1 MRGITFV
8 VTLALFLLGIYLMAL
23 AFTTPDL
30 EFLLFGGGLVAVC
43 LAFFAPLQL
52 SRD

>member
-8 VTLALFLLGIYLMAL
+8 VTLALFLLGFYLMAV

-30 EFLLFGGGLVAVC
+30 EFLLFGGGLLAVS
-43 LAFFAPLQL
+43 LAFFVPLQL